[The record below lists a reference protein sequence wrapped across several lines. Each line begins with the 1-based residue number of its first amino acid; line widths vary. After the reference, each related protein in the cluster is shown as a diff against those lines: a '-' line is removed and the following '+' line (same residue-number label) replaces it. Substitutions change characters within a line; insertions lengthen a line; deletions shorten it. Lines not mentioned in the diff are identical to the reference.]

1 MTLGIIWLKHLAN
14 DSYSFTKT
22 YIVEETFWNSTYV
35 CFEFFSFKKQNKKK
49 IIEFLID
56 YS

>member
-22 YIVEETFWNSTYV
+22 YIVEETFLKFYICLFWI
-35 CFEFFSFKKQNKKK
+35 FSFKKQNKKK
-49 IIEFLID
+49 IMID